1 MIKSNVSLYFLY
13 YAEACNEF
21 ARLISMSL
29 RPGNPAPFEEMLL
42 RWRAVGNIVSDL
54 ADPKFEPQTSRSRD
68 KRVAAPPTSR
78 LNI

>member
-1 MIKSNVSLYFLY
+1 
-13 YAEACNEF
+13 
-21 ARLISMSL
+21 MSL

-54 ADPKFEPQTSRSRD
+54 ADPRFELQTSRSRD